1 MRPLSYRVSSVAM
14 SRRGLAKVG
23 GRRVFVC
30 ALGVALALSA
40 CARESRKAPEGA
52 AQAVLVRI
60 QTELGDIDVE
70 VDTARAPI
78 TAANFLKYV
87 DAGHYNGG
95 RFHRTVKL
103 DNQPDRAV
111 RIEVVQAGIDP
122 AKKRAELPPISLERT
137 SETGLSHKDGAI
149 SMARA
154 EPDSAKSDFFICIG
168 DQPSLDYGGQR
179 NPDGQG
185 FAAFGRVTRGM
196 DVVRKIQQAP
206 ADGQEL
212 KPPVAIIRATRH

>member
-1 MRPLSYRVSSVAM
+1 M
-14 SRRGLAKVG
+14 SGNALATKG
-23 GRRVFVC
+23 GRRLFVC
-30 ALGVALALSA
+30 ALALALAPAA

-52 AQAVLVRI
+52 TQPVLVRI

-70 VDTARAPI
+70 VDTARAPV

-87 DAGHYNGG
+87 DAGHYDGG

-103 DNQPDRAV
+103 DNQPDKAV
-111 RIEVVQAGIDP
+111 RIEVVQAGVNP
-122 AKKRAELPPISLERT
+122 VKKRAELPPIPLERT
-137 SETGLSHKDGAI
+137 SETGLSHKDGTI

-154 EPDSAKSDFFICIG
+154 EPDSARSDFFLCIG

-185 FAAFGRVTRGM
+185 FAAFGRVVRGI
-196 DVVRKIQQAP
+196 DAVRKIQMAP
-206 ADGQEL
+206 AEGQEL
-212 KPPVAIIRATRH
+212 KPPISIVRAARQ